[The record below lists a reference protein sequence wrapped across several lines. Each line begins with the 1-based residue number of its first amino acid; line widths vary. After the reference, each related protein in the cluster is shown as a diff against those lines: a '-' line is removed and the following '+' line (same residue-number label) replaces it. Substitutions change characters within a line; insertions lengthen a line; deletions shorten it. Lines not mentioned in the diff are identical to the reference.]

1 MKQKP
6 RKYNSFTLIE
16 LLLVTVIIGFIMPI
30 MVWVYSFLIKAN
42 KDIIARQTAIQQ
54 WYEFFERLNILMQDY
69 TIDYEEYFNRQMIGC
84 VAWWGTGSNFKW
96 NIWISWHCTTFT
108 AYWNENSTQ
117 RNIGQHHIINSG
129 FHDIYSCSSSVSNN
143 TEGNINWF
151 RHAIQ
156 QSDCW
161 KFWVKQWFGQ
171 YEALFTDVKEVKLDN
186 DDEELW
192 RMVTNNDIRAIRD
205 DKNIQEL
212 YLISHDGKKRLY
224 FRRNLV
230 NQSSGYA
237 QYRVQ
242 LLRLRW
248 FDAWQKHDFSTTGNE
263 WLYDWQIDT
272 WACDSSMWFE
282 WNWPS
287 IWWAY
292 SNYHLPSNVDDCR
305 VDLTYWKTNLYTRN
319 ISISPLWDP
328 DLFWAEQDRQINPYM
343 TIFILNWVY
352 LPEFFGKTAGSSI
365 MDFKVP
371 LKTTINMKDFYK
383 E

>member
-16 LLLVTVIIGFIMPI
+16 LLFVTVIIGFIMPI
-30 MVWVYSFLIKAN
+30 MVWVYSFLLKSN
-42 KDIIARQTAIQQ
+42 KDLVARQTAIQQ

-69 TIDYEEYFNRQMIGC
+69 SVDYEEYYNRQMVWC
-84 VAWWGTGSNFKW
+84 VAWWGTGANFKW
-96 NIWISWHCTTFT
+96 NIWISGYCTQFT
-108 AYWNENSTQ
+108 AYWNENSTKK
-117 RNIGQHHIINSG
+117 NLWNNGTINGSY
-129 FHDIYSCSSSVSNN
+129 HDIYNCSSVEQANMYWSPN
-143 TEGNINWF
+143 TVKW
-151 RHAIQ
+151 
-156 QSDCW
+156 DCW
-161 KFWVKQWFGQ
+161 RTWSKQSFGQ
-171 YEALFTDVKEVKLDN
+171 YKALFTDVKRISLDD
-186 DDEELW
+186 DDEDLW
-192 RMVTNNDIRAIRD
+192 HIVNDNDIRAIRD
-205 DKNIQEL
+205 DKNIQEI

-224 FRRNLV
+224 FRRRLV
-230 NQSSGYA
+230 TQSSGYA
-237 QYRVQ
+237 QYRIQ

-263 WLYDWQIDT
+263 WLYDWQVDT
-272 WACDSSMWFE
+272 WACDHSMWFDPI
-282 WNWPS
+282 NKIHS
-287 IWWAY
+287 VWWAY
-292 SNYHLPSNVDDCR
+292 SEYYLPENADDCWI
-305 VDLTYWKTNLYTRN
+305 DLTYWKTNLYTRN

-352 LPEFFGKTAGSSI
+352 LPEFFGKTVGSSI